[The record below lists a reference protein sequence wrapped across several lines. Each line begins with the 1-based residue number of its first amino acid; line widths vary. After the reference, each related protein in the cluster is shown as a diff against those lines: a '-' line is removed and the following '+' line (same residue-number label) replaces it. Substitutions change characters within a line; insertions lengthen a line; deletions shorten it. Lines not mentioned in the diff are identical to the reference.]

1 MKKYTMKSKK
11 VSDDAWVF
19 LFERKN
25 KWYMTVS
32 FFENSSDSDVA
43 LYNQKT
49 FEYHTE
55 TEGLLAFE
63 SIQTS
68 KDGFCKVSYIEK

>member
-1 MKKYTMKSKK
+1 MKSKK
-11 VSDDAWVF
+11 VSNDAWAF

-32 FFENSSDSDVA
+32 FLENSSDSDVA
-43 LYNQKT
+43 IYTQKI

-68 KDGFCKVSYIEK
+68 KDVFCKVNNIEK